1 MSGLI
6 IIDNVIILF
15 AVLFLKILSSLLRY
29 PSHHAAFL
37 EISQSA
43 NMVWPGIP
51 EKRRPLHLPSK
62 EVTNGSWRVD
72 NVMLSS
78 DNGTCFVSTKVL
90 PLVQLLW
97 HGPAPRNEDGFRDV
111 LTKKLLFVW
120 ILSKLPPPTPNLDN
134 LYNFIPITKFTSQR
148 FQKNQQIV
156 DPVFYYPKF
165 HTSVDLALIRQNKI

>member
-1 MSGLI
+1 MWGLI
-6 IIDNVIILF
+6 IIENIIILF
-15 AVLFLKILSSLLRY
+15 AVLFLKILSSLLGY

-62 EVTNGSWRVD
+62 EVTHGSWRVD

-78 DNGTCFVSTKVL
+78 DNGKCFVSTKDL
-90 PLVQLLW
+90 SLVQLLW
-97 HGPAPRNEDGFRDV
+97 HGPAHRNEDGFRDV

-120 ILSKLPPPTPNLDN
+120 ILSKLSPPTPNLDN

-156 DPVFYYPKF
+156 SPVFYYPKF